1 LDEAEVQKGGEE
13 VHEGIDDTPVA
24 RVSDQ

>member
-13 VHEGIDDTPVA
+13 VHEGIDTPVA